1 LLEGMYSAAAGMA
14 AQQQRIDALANDLAN
29 VNTSGYKRVRLAFR
43 DLLYTETGPGAA
55 RGVRSGS
62 GAAAVEVGRGT
73 AQGALRSTDR
83 PLDIAL
89 EGQGFLEVRDP
100 AGRRLLTRDGSLM
113 RSPDGRLLT
122 NTGAATGVTIPA
134 GLSDD
139 QITIAPDGSVRSPT
153 AILGR
158 LRLVT
163 VPAPEGLQAQGGNFF
178 LPTAASGQPRAAANG
193 VEVRQSLLEASN
205 VEMADTMTE
214 LMEAQRG
221 FQMASKA
228 ISTQDRL
235 MEIANGVKR

>member
-1 LLEGMYSAAAGMA
+1 MYSAAAGMA

-73 AQGALRSTDR
+73 AQGTMRGTDR
-83 PLDIAL
+83 PLDVAL
-89 EGQGFLEVRDP
+89 EGEGFLEVRD
-100 AGRRLLTRDGSLM
+100 ANNRRLLTRDGALM

-122 NTGAATGVTIPA
+122 STGAATGVTLPRD
-134 GLSDD
+134 LTDD
-139 QITIAPDGSVRSPT
+139 RITITPDGAVRT
-153 AILGR
+153 GDRVLGR

-163 VPAPEGLQAQGGNFF
+163 VPAPERLQAQGDNLF
-178 LPTAASGQPRAAANG
+178 LPTAASGQPAVARDELA
-193 VEVRQSLLEASN
+193 VRQKMLEGSN
-205 VEMADTMTE
+205 VEMADVMTQLVE
-214 LMEAQRG
+214 SQRS

-235 MEIANGVKR
+235 MEIANQVKR

>member
-1 LLEGMYSAAAGMA
+1 MLEGMYSAAAGMA

-62 GAAAVEVGRGT
+62 GAAATEVGRGT
-73 AQGALRSTDR
+73 AQGALRSTER

-89 EGQGFLEVRDP
+89 EGEGFLEVRDEQ
-100 AGRRLLTRDGSLM
+100 GRRLLTRDGSLM
-113 RSPDGRLLT
+113 RAPDGRLLT
-122 NTGAATGVTIPA
+122 NSGAFTGVTVPRD
-134 GLSDD
+134 LSDD
-139 QITIAPDGSVRSPT
+139 QLTIAPDGSVRSPNR
-153 AILGR
+153 ILGQ

-163 VPAPEGLQAQGGNFF
+163 VRAPEGLQAQGNNFF
-178 LPTAASGQPRAAANG
+178 LPTARSGQPAAATNG
-193 VEVRQSLLEASN
+193 LAVRQSLLEGSN

-228 ISTQDRL
+228 ITTQDRL